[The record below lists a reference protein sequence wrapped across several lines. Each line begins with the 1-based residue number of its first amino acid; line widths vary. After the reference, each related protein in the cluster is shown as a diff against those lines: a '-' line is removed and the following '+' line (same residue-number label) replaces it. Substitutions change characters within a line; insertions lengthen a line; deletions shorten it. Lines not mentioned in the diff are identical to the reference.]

1 MRAQRFLS
9 VAFVALV
16 AAAFATVNM
25 RVSASETQSAED
37 RAYVVRR
44 ARTAPIVDGVVDDPA
59 WEGVER
65 QQLDRDMASG
75 ASWANTL
82 DFSGE
87 FRAVWRAGS
96 VYVALEFDD
105 DSVVTDRDF
114 VERSDRLI
122 ITLGDPYSDEQL
134 VYTVPLFEGQ
144 SLEDPSVPFAT
155 WSYDGGVCEF
165 SLDTDAMAEGET
177 RELLINFAYV
187 DVDMAGPDQQIGWT
201 PDSPTRSQPQYGT
214 FRFQSGISSDG
225 LLETSWGRM
234 KSLY

>member
-1 MRAQRFLS
+1 
-9 VAFVALV
+9 
-16 AAAFATVNM
+16 
-25 RVSASETQSAED
+25 
-37 RAYVVRR
+37 
-44 ARTAPIVDGVVDDPA
+44 
-59 WEGVER
+59 
-65 QQLDRDMASG
+65 MASA

-87 FRAVWRAGS
+87 FAAVWRAGS
-96 VYVALEFDD
+96 VYVLFEFDD

-122 ITLGDPYSDEQL
+122 ITIGDPYSDEQL

-155 WSYDGGVCEF
+155 WSYDGRVCEF
-165 SLDTDAMAEGET
+165 SLDTDAMEGRDS
-177 RELLINFAYV
+177 RELLINFSYV
-187 DVDMAGPDQQIGWT
+187 DVDPAGPDQEIGWA
-201 PDSPTRSQPQYGT
+201 PDSPTGSRPQYGT
-214 FRFQSGISSDG
+214 FRFQPPVSSDG

>member
-1 MRAQRFLS
+1 MRAQRFLCL
-9 VAFVALV
+9 ALVALV
-16 AAAFATVNM
+16 VAAFATANV

-59 WEGVER
+59 WKGVDR

-82 DFSGE
+82 DFRGE

-96 VYVALEFDD
+96 VYVALEFED

-114 VERSDRLI
+114 VQRSDRLL
-122 ITLGDPYSDEQL
+122 ITIGDPYSDEQL
-134 VYTVPLFEGQ
+134 VYTLPLFEGQ

-155 WSYDGGVCEF
+155 WSYDGRVCEL
-165 SLDTDAMAEGET
+165 SLDTDAMEEGET
-177 RELLINFAYV
+177 AELLINFSYV
-187 DVDMAGPDQQIGWT
+187 DVDVAGPDQQIGWT
-201 PDSPTRSQPQYGT
+201 PDSPNRSQPQYGT